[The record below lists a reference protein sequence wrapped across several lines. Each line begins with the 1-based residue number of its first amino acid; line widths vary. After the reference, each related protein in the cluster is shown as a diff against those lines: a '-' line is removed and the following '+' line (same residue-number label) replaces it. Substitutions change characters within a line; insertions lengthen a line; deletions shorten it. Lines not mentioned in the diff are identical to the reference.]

1 MAMTPVHGPIRD
13 LDHGA
18 VAKRAT
24 AMACSDSITE
34 PVHMDDL
41 VAAGGIDMSRLRF
54 ARSSP
59 GEKTSTIADD
69 LIAYANGEPVD
80 AKLGTT
86 LDDLIVDY
94 AEGVLGPEAVL
105 DLEACMRRS
114 PNVARLVTDM
124 TAEFRLQVQFS
135 MYYDDLLDPESG
147 AELQRLI
154 ECDPDAARLARD
166 MRIGGDLCRMMVQP
180 IPCEM
185 PVSAG
190 GPLETMQA
198 MLADGKLPYLGFA
211 DVIGWAEGEPVD
223 ERTEAAFERL
233 ISDYITGRLDEHG
246 AKGLEAA
253 MRLSKGTAWL
263 VADHAERRSS

>member
-1 MAMTPVHGPIRD
+1 MAMTLVHGPIRN

-18 VAKRAT
+18 VAKRET

-41 VAAGGIDMSRLRF
+41 VVAGDIDMSRLRF
-54 ARSSP
+54 ARSSL
-59 GEKTSTIADD
+59 GEKTSAIADD
-69 LIAYANGEPVD
+69 LIAYANGEPFD
-80 AKLGTT
+80 AELRMV

-114 PNVARLVTDM
+114 PNVARLVADM
-124 TAEFRLQVQFS
+124 TAEFRLQVRFS

-154 ECDPDAARLARD
+154 ESDSDAARLARD
-166 MRIGGDLCRMMVQP
+166 MRIGGDLCRVMVQP
-180 IPCEM
+180 IPYEM
-185 PVSAG
+185 PLQAYN
-190 GPLETMQA
+190 PLETMQG
-198 MLADGKLPYLGFA
+198 MLADGKLPYPGFA
-211 DVIGWAEGEPVD
+211 DVIGWAEGKPAD
-223 ERTEAAFERL
+223 GRTEATFERL
-233 ISDYITGRLDEHG
+233 ISDHIAGRLDEHG

-253 MRLSKGTAWL
+253 MRLSRSTAWH